1 MNTRTTL
8 YGQEVSPAH
17 REDQLP
23 GGAVFAVCFT
33 AFAFLIF
40 AFPWLMV
47 AVSHF
52 AGNF

>member
-1 MNTRTTL
+1 MNTRFTP
-8 YGQEVSPAH
+8 YGQEVSPAP
-17 REDQLP
+17 REDKLP

-33 AFAFLIF
+33 ALAILVF
-40 AFPWLMV
+40 AFPWLIV